1 MSTRNIIAGSL
12 SVSDSGSLGFQNA
25 PAALDGSV
33 TPSAVSVANLLNG
46 LITITPSSGGDST
59 LNLPTA
65 QALALVLVDYG
76 LVVGSALKFTVINN
90 AALSATTGAIV
101 AVNTNI
107 TDGTANV
114 AQRTVEG
121 YLTGAAAASGMGAGT
136 FLLRCTAVPTNLS
149 TGAGAA
155 FTLYRVA

>member
-1 MSTRNIIAGSL
+1 MSTRNIISGSL
-12 SVSDSGSLGFQNA
+12 AISDFGSLGFQSA
-25 PAALDGSV
+25 PVALDGSAS
-33 TPSAVSVANLLNG
+33 PSAVTVGNLING
-46 LITITPSSGGDST
+46 LITITPSSGGDSI

-65 QALALVLVDYG
+65 QALAIVLIDYG

-90 AALSATTGAIV
+90 AAVGANTAAIV

-121 YLTGAAAASGMGAGT
+121 YVAAGAAANSGAGT
-136 FLLRCTAVPTNLS
+136 FLLRCTAVPTNAS
-149 TGAGAA
+149 TGAGAT